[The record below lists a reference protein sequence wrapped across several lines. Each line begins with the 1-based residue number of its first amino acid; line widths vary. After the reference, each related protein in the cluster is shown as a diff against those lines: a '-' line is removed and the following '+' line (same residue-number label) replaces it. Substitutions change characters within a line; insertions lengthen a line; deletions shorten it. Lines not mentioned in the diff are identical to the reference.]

1 LNEGDWITFDGKN
14 STGLKLEF
22 EWLLDGIPLAGR
34 DEIITALVDSGGEHV
49 IGLRVHQ
56 DPVGEDYIESNFYA
70 DYKPTEILVTNPSLP
85 RSGEDFELYLNAY
98 DEEGEAVIE
107 FLRIT
112 MYDFEGNNR
121 AELLYED
128 QGANFNIVF
137 EVEYTGNMILEY
149 ELRDEKG
156 NFRANSSD
164 IEVLGWAD
172 IYVESMNV
180 SGKKEKGKTQNVNFV
195 LVNYNETYQS
205 VIYNGYTATGSVELL
220 IDSEIVSTWNYEIE
234 PNGKQDF
241 QFHWIATSGS
251 HEFEVVAYVL
261 DGEENNRN
269 NNLTKIVVI
278 KIEKKSGIL
287 PYPSFTTIVTLL
299 AIVSYINRRK
309 PN

>member
-1 LNEGDWITFDGKN
+1 
-14 STGLKLEF
+14 
-22 EWLLDGIPLAGR
+22 
-34 DEIITALVDSGGEHV
+34 
-49 IGLRVHQ
+49 
-56 DPVGEDYIESNFYA
+56 
-70 DYKPTEILVTNPSLP
+70 
-85 RSGEDFELYLNAY
+85 
-98 DEEGEAVIE
+98 
-107 FLRIT
+107 
-112 MYDFEGNNR
+112 
-121 AELLYED
+121 
-128 QGANFNIVF
+128 
-137 EVEYTGNMILEY
+137 
-149 ELRDEKG
+149 
-156 NFRANSSD
+156 
-164 IEVLGWAD
+164 
-172 IYVESMNV
+172 MNV

-269 NNLTKIVVI
+269 NNLTKIVMI